1 MNLLLDTGI
10 LGQLCHPSKQTNQP
24 VSDWVEA
31 ILTSGSEDRVF
42 LPELCDYELRR
53 KLLHLV
59 RKGQSS
65 LRSIERLDELCELL
79 EYLPLDTATMRK
91 AAGFWA
97 DSRVRGNPTA
107 ADVSLDGDA
116 ILAAQAAMVGGTI
129 VTTNR
134 KHLSQF
140 VPARDRSEIIWAYA
154 FVCIRG
160 PVDNLAFD
168 WKDHFMVQDC
178 QGRDWQCRLE
188 ATLNSPEELV
198 GNQLLSRMD
207 SDLSH
212 VLPMYQKLFAS
223 GHRTA
228 DGTMLRMHLSINT
241 IPTSHRELFADLC
254 KSLGDDSDD
263 ETTFDKS
270 VVVRPQ

>member
-24 VSDWVEA
+24 ASDWVEA
-31 ILTSGSEDRVF
+31 ILESGSEDRIY

-65 LRSIERLDELCELL
+65 QRSIQRLDELCELL
-79 EYLPLDTATMRK
+79 DYLPLDTATMRK
-91 AAGFWA
+91 AAEFWS
-97 DSRVRGNPTA
+97 DSRSRGNPTA
-107 ADVSLDGDA
+107 ADVSLDGDV
-116 ILAAQAAMVGGTI
+116 ILAAQAAMIGGTI

-140 VPARDRSEIIWAYA
+140 VPARDRSEILWAYV

-168 WKDHFMVQDC
+168 WTDHFKVQDS
-178 QGRDWQCRLE
+178 QGRDWHCRHE
-188 ATLNSPEELV
+188 ATWNSREEMDGNELTARLNA
-198 GNQLLSRMD
+198 D
-207 SDLSH
+207 FSDMG
-212 VLPMYQKLFAS
+212 PMYQKLSAS
-223 GHRTA
+223 GH
-228 DGTMLRMHLSINT
+228 GTTDPTMIRVPI
-241 IPTSHRELFADLC
+241 TSHSVPASQRELVEFLSE
-254 KSLGDDSDD
+254 SLGDVSD
-263 ETTFDKS
+263 EAEGFFIRS
-270 VVVRPQ
+270 P